1 MENRGIPKV
10 LILVLIVGVL
20 LLLGGTKMFV
30 TIHPGQK
37 GVLFETLGEGLDKET
52 IYGQGLHI
60 IAPWNDMIIYDV
72 KETETFEKMQVLSS
86 NGLPIK
92 IDLSIIHHPVHD
104 RIGYLHDNLGENYLE
119 KIIKPAVRSVTR
131 EVIGNY
137 LPEEL
142 YNTKRKEIEDEIFS
156 KTQDIVSDK
165 DINLPAIYIRDVT
178 LPQTLV
184 IAIEQKLKQE
194 QESLEYEFKI
204 DKARKEAERKE
215 IEANGIAKFQQIVNK
230 TITPQLLKWKG
241 VEATQEIAKSTNSKV
256 IVIGNGDGDLP
267 IILGGQ

>member
-156 KTQDIVSDK
+156 KTQDIVSEK

-184 IAIEQKLKQE
+184 TAIEQKLKQE

-241 VEATQEIAKSTNSKV
+241 VEATQEIAKSTNAKV